1 MSKSV
6 LKNVKIE
13 TSKKIPLKNKN
24 AKNINFYTGNILED
38 SRTVDLGISE
48 SFILDLFM
56 NIYKNLGMVLKK
68 CKNRN
73 F

>member
-1 MSKSV
+1 MV
-6 LKNVKIE
+6 LNYVKIE

-38 SRTVDLGISE
+38 SRTRIQNVQNP
-48 SFILDLFM
+48 LFWM
-56 NIYKNLGMVLKK
+56 
-68 CKNRN
+68 

>member
-6 LKNVKIE
+6 LKKCKIE

-56 NIYKNLGMVLKK
+56 NNKEYL
-68 CKNRN
+68 
-73 F
+73 